1 MTEQRNKAKFQT
13 FINAY
18 KEDGNFKMHLSNFS
32 NNIINKQFDT
42 TNLDNEF
49 TLKNLLYLSNQLG
62 WEVNIVDSEN
72 ADSKKLQD
80 FIEESDIS
88 NQLELSK
95 FVSTKLE
102 PNNLNLQFVRT
113 QPILSSDADIDTMF
127 YY

>member
-1 MTEQRNKAKFQT
+1 MTEQQSKAKFKT

-18 KEDGNFKMHLSNFS
+18 KEDGNFKMHLSNLL
-32 NNIINKQFDT
+32 NNIINQFDT

-62 WEVNIVDSEN
+62 WEVNIVDSKN
-72 ADSKKLQD
+72 VDLKKLQD
-80 FIEESDIS
+80 FIEESGIS

-102 PNNLNLQFVRT
+102 PNNLNLQFVRI
-113 QPILSSDADIDTMF
+113 QPISSSDVDIDTMF

>member
-1 MTEQRNKAKFQT
+1 MTERQNKVKFQT

-18 KEDGNFKMHLSNFS
+18 KEDGNFKMHLSNFL
-32 NNIINKQFDT
+32 NNIVNKQFDT

-62 WEVNIVDSEN
+62 WAVNIVDSEN
-72 ADSKKLQD
+72 ADSKILQD

-102 PNNLNLQFVRT
+102 PNNLNLQFVRI
-113 QPILSSDADIDTMF
+113 QPISSSDADIDTMF